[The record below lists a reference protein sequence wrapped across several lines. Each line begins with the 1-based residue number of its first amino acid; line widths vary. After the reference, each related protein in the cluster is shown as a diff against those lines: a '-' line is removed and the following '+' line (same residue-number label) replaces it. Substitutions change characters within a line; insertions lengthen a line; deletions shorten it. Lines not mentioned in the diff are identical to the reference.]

1 MGEEKRENT
10 LPSVSCRVRCRAKGT
25 IGAHRLTTSIQR
37 FSSHHC
43 PIVRRRRRRRRP
55 CESFHPDYCPLH
67 CGVGRTRPAAAAAV
81 GSPRRS
87 RVVVVASGSPCRHGR
102 DRPSLAR
109 TSPATFAGET
119 DLRRRRRPVRL
130 GPSSCPCSC
139 PCRGRPIFPWEA
151 DSGFFHR
158 RVRHGSIRR
167 GPYSVDDRT

>member
-1 MGEEKRENT
+1 
-10 LPSVSCRVRCRAKGT
+10 
-25 IGAHRLTTSIQR
+25 
-37 FSSHHC
+37 
-43 PIVRRRRRRRRP
+43 
-55 CESFHPDYCPLH
+55 
-67 CGVGRTRPAAAAAV
+67 V

-151 DSGFFHR
+151 DSGFFHH
-158 RVRHGSIRR
+158 RVHHGSIRR